1 MNHEIVDFRNY
12 EIMERIFDIE
22 DRKIDE
28 LSEKEL
34 YELLE

>member
-1 MNHEIVDFRNY
+1 MNHEMVDVRNY
-12 EIMERIFDIE
+12 EVMERIFDIE

>member
-1 MNHEIVDFRNY
+1 MNHEMVDVRNY

>member
-1 MNHEIVDFRNY
+1 MNHEMVDVRNY
-12 EIMERIFDIE
+12 EVMERIFDIE

-28 LSEKEL
+28 LSKKEL

>member
-1 MNHEIVDFRNY
+1 MNHEMVDVRNY

-22 DRKIDE
+22 DREIDE

-34 YELLE
+34 YEFLE

>member
-1 MNHEIVDFRNY
+1 MNHEMVDVRNY

-22 DRKIDE
+22 DREIDE

>member
-1 MNHEIVDFRNY
+1 MVDVRNY